1 MKRLLILSLIL
12 GSCIQLASAQ
22 KQIKSEKPLYFS
34 KTEFSGNLNVR
45 LVHSDTARIEIELN
59 DAQINQLNWTIK
71 DSCLTVRL
79 KPGSQ
84 NKGNGNVTV
93 YYNNIDALKA
103 SEAKITGTD
112 TLQAKMLDIELQ
124 SGATVTTAVDTK
136 DLYLKVGGNSTSDV
150 SGTSKYLTLIAGAKS
165 KVDCRNLLATDVRV
179 EAASAAE
186 AYVYVSERLQISS
199 GTGAAVFY
207 KGAPEI
213 IRSTSKMMGSINSIG
228 E

>member
-34 KTEFSGNLNVR
+34 KTEFSGNLSVR
-45 LVHSDTARIEIELN
+45 LIHSDTARIEIELN

-79 KPGSQ
+79 KPGTQ

-103 SEAKITGTD
+103 SQAKITSTD
-112 TLQAKMLDIELQ
+112 TLDALMMDIELQ
-124 SGATVTTAVDTK
+124 SGATVSAPVDVK
-136 DLYLKVGGNSTSDV
+136 DLYLKIGGNSTADIP
-150 SGTSKYLTLIAGAKS
+150 GTTKYLTLIAGAKS
-165 KVDCRNLLATDVRV
+165 
-179 EAASAAE
+179 
-186 AYVYVSERLQISS
+186 
-199 GTGAAVFY
+199 
-207 KGAPEI
+207 
-213 IRSTSKMMGSINSIG
+213 
-228 E
+228 